1 MEDGFTKRNAVVSR
15 AAPCTRLALRPRAHL
30 AQRPRALPAGA
41 HAPSQVH
48 QRQVECHTR
57 FPCAIKGHR
66 VSGGIRAAVVQET
79 VASAKKILWDSLLR
93 KTMANT
99 KERIDAL
106 EAQIHDMIKSDQDAP
121 GILKQ
126 FSLRLDA
133 LEVNLEATDNTRY
146 AESMEW
152 EGKFQELQDR
162 VEHHAR
168 HSGGIDWESKF
179 QELQDRVELLSRAVV
194 NTPAGGAEHSS
205 RPRVPEPKSYGG
217 ARDAKELEN
226 FLFDI
231 EQYFR
236 AIRVDSEATKVS
248 MAAMYLVGDA
258 KLWWRKKYAEIEDGS
273 CVINTWE
280 ILKRELKSQFFPE
293 NTAFNARKAL
303 LECKHT
309 GSVREYC
316 QAFSALMLDISDMSA
331 VDRLFFFMEGLKPW
345 ARTEL
350 NRRRVNNL
358 NEAIIAAESL
368 SDYNSEPQRPPQR
381 GNPSRGIGGKKP
393 GGPMPNQS
401 WGSKSSWASNSSTQQ
416 KSGVGFKAKP
426 DASTSGEVKK
436 PPFRGCFL
444 CQGPHVIANCPQR
457 QMMNA
462 FFDNIG
468 QVQRG
473 EQSGA
478 RPRHPP
484 TDEQTDTQDYEEEDA
499 VGAFPQWC
507 NAVTTQG
514 GNPKKSSTGEEPK
527 DMPPKK
533 KGDVPGKGLMYVDI
547 KVNGKA
553 IRAMVDTGATHNYIS
568 STEVERLGLTLEK
581 GCGRVKAINSAAQ
594 PVAGIARSVLI
605 KIGPYEG
612 RTNFSVVIMDD
623 FKLILGLEF
632 LRDTKTTVMPYAS
645 DFALGGVLMQ
655 EGHPVAYESRK
666 LNEAERR
673 YTTHEKELLAVV
685 HCLRIWRHYLLGSS
699 FIVRTDN
706 TAVSHFLSQS
716 KLTSKQ
722 ARWQELLAEFN
733 FMLEYRTGSTNSV
746 ADALSRR
753 AELDQVALMAMNA
766 IVRADSRV
774 AINIGKKIKKAL
786 TRDPVA
792 QQLLKLIES
801 AEDTAQL
808 FFKYVVK
815 YWGMPQDI
823 VSDRDSRF
831 TGNFWTELFKLFGS
845 QLSMSSSYHPESDGQ
860 TERFNS
866 MLEEYLRHFVSATQK
881 NWVKLLDVAQ
891 LCFNSRKSSSTGKS
905 AFEIVNGQQPLL
917 PHTVNVPNAGKSPR
931 AISFSE
937 EWRQNIDLAH
947 SYLEKAARRMKK
959 HADKNRRSQEFNVG
973 DKVMVKLLQQDRKFL
988 RGRDSRLLQKYEG
1001 PLTIVKKIGK
1011 MAYKV
1016 DPPHWWSRQLH
1027 PVFHVSMLKP
1037 FYEDTADPSRG
1048 QIKRQGL
1055 KPKAAGKRVAEA
1067 ILNDRVIIASRK
1079 RHQEYL
1085 VKWQGQMDEENTWER
1100 AADLSAYADKIE
1112 AYHMQKL
1119 TRASTALVGE
1129 NVTGCPLHPPS
1140 TAPPRPSSSA
1150 PPRPSSRRP
1159 CALTSSSSLAPMR
1172 PSSTAPA
1179 RPIAVPAHVKSQ
1191 Q

>member
-1 MEDGFTKRNAVVSR
+1 
-15 AAPCTRLALRPRAHL
+15 
-30 AQRPRALPAGA
+30 
-41 HAPSQVH
+41 
-48 QRQVECHTR
+48 
-57 FPCAIKGHR
+57 
-66 VSGGIRAAVVQET
+66 
-79 VASAKKILWDSLLR
+79 
-93 KTMANT
+93 MANT

-106 EAQIHDMIKSDQDAP
+106 EAQIQSMFKSDQDAP

-133 LEVNLEATDNTRY
+133 LEVNLEATDNARY
-146 AESMEW
+146 AENMDW
-152 EGKFQELQDR
+152 EGRFQELQDR
-162 VEHHAR
+162 VEHQTR
-168 HSGGIDWESKF
+168 HTE
-179 QELQDRVELLSRAVV
+179 
-194 NTPAGGAEHSS
+194 
-205 RPRVPEPKSYGG
+205 
-217 ARDAKELEN
+217 
-226 FLFDI
+226 
-231 EQYFR
+231 
-236 AIRVDSEATKVS
+236 
-248 MAAMYLVGDA
+248 
-258 KLWWRKKYAEIEDGS
+258 
-273 CVINTWE
+273 
-280 ILKRELKSQFFPE
+280 
-293 NTAFNARKAL
+293 
-303 LECKHT
+303 
-309 GSVREYC
+309 
-316 QAFSALMLDISDMSA
+316 

-345 ARTEL
+345 ACTEL
-350 NRRRVNNL
+350 NRRWVNNL

-381 GNPSRGIGGKKP
+381 GNPSRSNGGKKP
-393 GGPMPNQS
+393 GGQAPNQS

-436 PPFRGCFL
+436 PAFRGCFL

-473 EQSGA
+473 EQSGSQS
-478 RPRHPP
+478 RHPP
-484 TDEQTDTQDYEEEDA
+484 TEEQTDAQDYEEEDA

-507 NAVTTQG
+507 NAVTMQVR
-514 GNPKKSSTGEEPK
+514 NPEESSTGEKPK

-533 KGDVPGKGLMYVDI
+533 KSDVPGKGLMYVDI

-568 STEVERLGLTLEK
+568 STEVERLSLTLEK

-632 LRDTKTTVMPYAS
+632 LRDTKTTVMPCTNS
-645 DFALGGVLMQ
+645 
-655 EGHPVAYESRK
+655 
-666 LNEAERR
+666 
-673 YTTHEKELLAVV
+673 LAM
-685 HCLRIWRHYLLGSS
+685 LGSKPCVIPTIS
-699 FIVRTDN
+699 PRAGERSISALQLKKGLKRDET
-706 TAVSHFLSQS
+706 TYLAML
-716 KLTSKQ
+716 
-722 ARWQELLAEFN
+722 RWQELLAEFN
-733 FMLEYRTGSTNSV
+733 FMLEYRAGSTNSV

-774 AINIGKKIKKAL
+774 AINIGKKIRKAL
-786 TRDPVA
+786 PRDPVA

-801 AEDTAQL
+801 
-808 FFKYVVK
+808 
-815 YWGMPQDI
+815 
-823 VSDRDSRF
+823 
-831 TGNFWTELFKLFGS
+831 
-845 QLSMSSSYHPESDGQ
+845 
-860 TERFNS
+860 
-866 MLEEYLRHFVSATQK
+866 
-881 NWVKLLDVAQ
+881 
-891 LCFNSRKSSSTGKS
+891 GKS

-959 HADKNRRSQEFNVG
+959 HADKNRRSHEFNVG
-973 DKVMVKLLQQDRKFL
+973 DKVMVKLLPQDRKFL
-988 RGRDSRLLQKYEG
+988 RGRDSRHLQKYEG

-1048 QIKRQGL
+1048 QIRRPGL

-1067 ILNDRVIIASRK
+1067 ILNDRVITASRK

-1085 VKWQGQMDEENTWER
+1085 VKWQGYMDEENTWEQ
-1100 AADLSAYADKIE
+1100 AADLSAYTDKIE
-1112 AYHMQKL
+1112 AG
-1119 TRASTALVGE
+1119 TCRS
-1129 NVTGCPLHPPS
+1129 
-1140 TAPPRPSSSA
+1140 
-1150 PPRPSSRRP
+1150 
-1159 CALTSSSSLAPMR
+1159 
-1172 PSSTAPA
+1172 
-1179 RPIAVPAHVKSQ
+1179 
-1191 Q
+1191 

>member
-1 MEDGFTKRNAVVSR
+1 
-15 AAPCTRLALRPRAHL
+15 
-30 AQRPRALPAGA
+30 
-41 HAPSQVH
+41 
-48 QRQVECHTR
+48 
-57 FPCAIKGHR
+57 
-66 VSGGIRAAVVQET
+66 
-79 VASAKKILWDSLLR
+79 
-93 KTMANT
+93 
-99 KERIDAL
+99 
-106 EAQIHDMIKSDQDAP
+106 MIKSDPDAP

-133 LEVNLEATDNTRY
+133 LEVNLEATDNARY
-146 AESMEW
+146 AENMEW
-152 EGKFQELQDR
+152 EGRFQELQDR

-168 HSGGIDWESKF
+168 HVEGIDWESKF

-194 NTPAGGAEHSS
+194 NTPAGGAEHAS

-217 ARDAKELEN
+217 ARDAKEVEN

-248 MAAMYLVGDA
+248 MATMYLVGDA

-273 CVINTWE
+273 CVINTWD

-331 VDRLFFFMEGLKPW
+331 VDRLFFFMEG
-345 ARTEL
+345 
-350 NRRRVNNL
+350 RRVNNL

-368 SDYNSEPQRPPQR
+368 SDYNFEPPRPPQR
-381 GNPSRGIGGKKP
+381 GNPSRSIGGKKP
-393 GGPMPNQS
+393 GGQAPNQS

-416 KSGVGFKAKP
+416 KSGVGFKAKT
-426 DASTSGEVKK
+426 DTSTSGEVKK
-436 PPFRGCFL
+436 PPFKGCFL

-473 EQSGA
+473 AQSGSQS
-478 RPRHPP
+478 RHPP
-484 TDEQTDTQDYEEEDA
+484 TEEQTDVQDYEEEDA

-507 NAVTTQG
+507 NAVTTQV
-514 GNPKKSSTGEEPK
+514 GNPEESLTEEKPK

-533 KGDVPGKGLMYVDI
+533 KSNVPGKGLMYVDI

-632 LRDTKTTVMPYAS
+632 LRDTKTTVMPCTNSLAMLGNKPCVILTIS
-645 DFALGGVLMQ
+645 PRAGERSISALQLKKGLKRD
-655 EGHPVAYESRK
+655 E
-666 LNEAERR
+666 
-673 YTTHEKELLAVV
+673 TTYLAM
-685 HCLRIWRHYLLGSS
+685 LR
-699 FIVRTDN
+699 
-706 TAVSHFLSQS
+706 A
-716 KLTSKQ
+716 
-722 ARWQELLAEFN
+722 
-733 FMLEYRTGSTNSV
+733 GSTNSV

-753 AELDQVALMAMNA
+753 AKLDQVALMAMNA

-801 AEDTAQL
+801 GKTRQFWQED
-808 FFKYVVK
+808 
-815 YWGMPQDI
+815 G
-823 VSDRDSRF
+823 
-831 TGNFWTELFKLFGS
+831 
-845 QLSMSSSYHPESDGQ
+845 
-860 TERFNS
+860 
-866 MLEEYLRHFVSATQK
+866 
-881 NWVKLLDVAQ
+881 LLMTKGRR
-891 LCFNSRKSSSTGKS
+891 LCFNSRKSSSTGMS

-917 PHTVNVPNAGKSPR
+917 PHTVNAPNAEKSPR

-973 DKVMVKLLQQDRKFL
+973 DKVMVKLLPQDRKFL

-1027 PVFHVSMLKP
+1027 PVFHGPNQETRTQTQS
-1037 FYEDTADPSRG
+1037 T
-1048 QIKRQGL
+1048 
-1055 KPKAAGKRVAEA
+1055 GKRVAEA
-1067 ILNDRVIIASRK
+1067 ILNDRVITASCK

-1085 VKWQGQMDEENTWER
+1085 VKWQGHMDEENTWER
-1100 AADLSAYADKIE
+1100 EADLLAYADKIE

-1150 PPRPSSRRP
+1150 PPPLSNIHP
-1159 CALTSSSSLAPMR
+1159 CAIISSSSLAPMR
-1172 PSSTAPA
+1172 PSSTAPRAPNCSVRA
-1179 RPIAVPAHVKSQ
+1179 RQKPTVKI
-1191 Q
+1191 

>member
-1 MEDGFTKRNAVVSR
+1 
-15 AAPCTRLALRPRAHL
+15 
-30 AQRPRALPAGA
+30 
-41 HAPSQVH
+41 
-48 QRQVECHTR
+48 
-57 FPCAIKGHR
+57 
-66 VSGGIRAAVVQET
+66 
-79 VASAKKILWDSLLR
+79 
-93 KTMANT
+93 
-99 KERIDAL
+99 
-106 EAQIHDMIKSDQDAP
+106 
-121 GILKQ
+121 
-126 FSLRLDA
+126 
-133 LEVNLEATDNTRY
+133 
-146 AESMEW
+146 MEW

-168 HSGGIDWESKF
+168 QSEGIDWESKF

-194 NTPAGGAEHSS
+194 NTPAGGVEHSS

-381 GNPSRGIGGKKP
+381 GNPSRG
-393 GGPMPNQS
+393 
-401 WGSKSSWASNSSTQQ
+401 
-416 KSGVGFKAKP
+416 
-426 DASTSGEVKK
+426 
-436 PPFRGCFL
+436 
-444 CQGPHVIANCPQR
+444 PHVIANCPQR

-473 EQSGA
+473 EQSGS

-507 NAVTTQG
+507 NAVTTQV
-514 GNPKKSSTGEEPK
+514 GNPKNSLTGEEPK

-632 LRDTKTTVMPYAS
+632 LRDTKTTVMPCTNSLVMLGNKPCVIPTISSRAGERS
-645 DFALGGVLMQ
+645 ISALQ
-655 EGHPVAYESRK
+655 
-666 LNEAERR
+666 
-673 YTTHEKELLAVV
+673 
-685 HCLRIWRHYLLGSS
+685 
-699 FIVRTDN
+699 
-706 TAVSHFLSQS
+706 
-716 KLTSKQ
+716 
-722 ARWQELLAEFN
+722 WQELLAEFN
-733 FMLEYRTGSTNSV
+733 FMLEYRAGSTNSV

-801 AEDTAQL
+801 GKTRQFWQEDGLLMT
-808 FFKYVVK
+808 KGRRYVVK

-845 QLSMSSSYHPESDGQ
+845 QLSMSSSYHPESDSQ

-891 LCFNSRKSSSTGKS
+891 LCFNSRKSSLTGKS

-959 HADKNRRSQEFNVG
+959 HANKNRRSQEFNVG
-973 DKVMVKLLQQDRKFL
+973 DKVRVKLLQQDRKFL

-1001 PLTIVKKIGK
+1001 PLTIMKKIGK

-1027 PVFHVSMLKP
+1027 LVFHVSMLKP
-1037 FYEDTADPSRG
+1037 FYEDTADPSKG

-1055 KPKAAGKRVAEA
+1055 KPKAAGKQVAEA
-1067 ILNDRVIIASRK
+1067 ILNDRVIIAYRK

-1140 TAPPRPSSSA
+1140 TAPPRLSSSA
-1150 PPRPSSRRP
+1150 PPRPSNRRP

>member
-1 MEDGFTKRNAVVSR
+1 
-15 AAPCTRLALRPRAHL
+15 
-30 AQRPRALPAGA
+30 
-41 HAPSQVH
+41 
-48 QRQVECHTR
+48 
-57 FPCAIKGHR
+57 
-66 VSGGIRAAVVQET
+66 
-79 VASAKKILWDSLLR
+79 
-93 KTMANT
+93 MANT

-106 EAQIHDMIKSDQDAP
+106 EAQIHDMFKSDQDAP

-162 VEHHAR
+162 VEHRAR
-168 HSGGIDWESKF
+168 HSEGIDWESKF

-368 SDYNSEPQRPPQR
+368 SDYNSEPQRPLQR

-393 GGPMPNQS
+393 GGPVPNQS

-473 EQSGA
+473 EQSGS

-507 NAVTTQG
+507 NAVTTQV

-605 KIGPYEG
+605 KIGPYAG

-632 LRDTKTTVMPYAS
+632 LRDTKTTVMPCTNSLVMLGNNPCVIPTISSRAGERS
-645 DFALGGVLMQ
+645 ISALQLKRGLKRD
-655 EGHPVAYESRK
+655 E
-666 LNEAERR
+666 
-673 YTTHEKELLAVV
+673 TTYLA
-685 HCLRIWRHYLLGSS
+685 
-699 FIVRTDN
+699 
-706 TAVSHFLSQS
+706 
-716 KLTSKQ
+716 
-722 ARWQELLAEFN
+722 
-733 FMLEYRTGSTNSV
+733 MLRTGSTNSV

-891 LCFNSRKSSSTGKS
+891 LCFNSRRSSSTGKS

-917 PHTVNVPNAGKSPR
+917 PHTVNVPKAGKSLR

-1140 TAPPRPSSSA
+1140 TAPPRPPSSA
-1150 PPRPSSRRP
+1150 PPRPSNRRP

>member
-1 MEDGFTKRNAVVSR
+1 MKFDSNVHKKRASEAKSVHEIIYPHQHHFDSQSPKKVSCVQGFEMTAIMVLFAFLTLLLITAQGFAQFCDLRHALAITMTKTGRVVKGAHETEVVISNSCICPAYEIIILCSGWEPVEPVDPKIFNENDWNAWVLVLNSDYHDEQQIWNGWVSR
-15 AAPCTRLALRPRAHL
+15 AAPCTRLALRPRAHP

-79 VASAKKILWDSLLR
+79 VASAKKILWDSLWR

-473 EQSGA
+473 EQSGS

-507 NAVTTQG
+507 NAVTTQV

-632 LRDTKTTVMPYAS
+632 LRDTKTTVMPCSNSLVMLGNKPCVIPTISSRAGERS
-645 DFALGGVLMQ
+645 ISALQ
-655 EGHPVAYESRK
+655 
-666 LNEAERR
+666 
-673 YTTHEKELLAVV
+673 
-685 HCLRIWRHYLLGSS
+685 
-699 FIVRTDN
+699 
-706 TAVSHFLSQS
+706 
-716 KLTSKQ
+716 
-722 ARWQELLAEFN
+722 WQELLAEFN

-801 AEDTAQL
+801 
-808 FFKYVVK
+808 
-815 YWGMPQDI
+815 
-823 VSDRDSRF
+823 
-831 TGNFWTELFKLFGS
+831 
-845 QLSMSSSYHPESDGQ
+845 
-860 TERFNS
+860 
-866 MLEEYLRHFVSATQK
+866 
-881 NWVKLLDVAQ
+881 
-891 LCFNSRKSSSTGKS
+891 GKS

-1150 PPRPSSRRP
+1150 RPSSRRP